1 MPKIVDAD
9 ERLATIHE
17 AVFRLVERGGVPAAS
32 LRNVANEAGLNV
44 GSVRHYVGSHT
55 ELLRGAVG
63 RLQER
68 VTARLLRHADGL
80 RADVAATRR
89 GEIAIDMLEELVPLD
104 AERRQEAA
112 LWQAFLE
119 HARVHDDIGGLAT
132 EMAGGIREFTGRLL
146 AAAGVSATAVPAEAL
161 ACVLDGL
168 AVATLHDP
176 AAYDRRRVRAILRW
190 QLTRTLT

>member
-1 MPKIVDAD
+1 MKRIALFLLTNIAVVAVLGIVN
-9 ERLATIHE
+9 
-17 AVFRLVERGGVPAAS
+17 S
-32 LRNVANEAGLNV
+32 LTL
-44 GSVRHYVGSHT
+44 SV
-55 ELLRGAVG
+55 
-63 RLQER
+63 
-68 VTARLLRHADGL
+68 
-80 RADVAATRR
+80 
-89 GEIAIDMLEELVPLD
+89 I
-104 AERRQEAA
+104 ERRQEAA

-168 AVATLHDP
+168 AVATLHYP